1 MDVQSLLQNRVQEPF
16 QPACQRLLECVD
28 SLHQAECVE
37 QVARGCVHL
46 VDASHLSAGDIA
58 RSLDIAIT
66 LAELEMDAPTITAG
80 LILNTYAH
88 DVEQREIIRQQFG
101 TAVLDLVEG
110 VSRLQHLEESELQ
123 RQQDG
128 STPRR
133 VRRSVSDMAANLR
146 KIFLAMGRDLRVI
159 IIKTVDRLHAME
171 SPESD
176 DPEALRRIAEEALSI
191 YAPLMHRLGVWQLKW
206 RLEDTAFK
214 ITLPEEYH
222 RLSERVSGTRR
233 EREEMIEIAISML
246 RERLASEGIPAQ
258 VFGRP
263 KHLWSV
269 YNKMIKEQIDLN
281 EVFDLLALRVISD
294 TVSECYQVLGIV
306 HDLWIPIPG
315 RFDDFIATP
324 KSNGY
329 QSIHTKVM
337 GPSQHPLEVQIRTW
351 EQHRKADFGV
361 AAHWLYKEGGV
372 MDDPFEQRLTVL
384 RQQLFDV
391 QVDGRETAPD
401 FLKDVVERLFKDQVY
416 VFTPQGQVIE
426 MAAGSTPVD
435 VAFRIHTDLG
445 HTCAGA
451 KVNGRI
457 VPLNTTLSNGDVV
470 EIIARSNAKPSRDW
484 LHFVQTAHARSK
496 IKAWFRRQ
504 EFAENVTRGRDL
516 LVKELERLG
525 HDPHQMLR
533 GDALAEVGRRI
544 GFNTVEEV
552 LAAVADGRSS
562 AVSVAG
568 RLLREQPVA
577 PSAFEG
583 SGRTSEKE
591 TRLRVGGIDN
601 VVTRR
606 ARCCNPVP
614 GDDVVGYT
622 SRGRGM
628 MLHHA
633 SCPNARHHLETE
645 PDRVARIDW
654 SEQPGAWY
662 AISLSVLAAERNGL
676 LNEVSA
682 IFSDTHINVSAV
694 NARSRGDQTAQL
706 DLTIEV
712 SGREQID
719 HLLDRIRSIPSVFSV
734 QRQGVTNTPDRVT
747 R

>member
-1 MDVQSLLQNRVQEPF
+1 M
-16 QPACQRLLECVD
+16 PACQRLLECVD
-28 SLHQAECVE
+28 SLHQPDCVE
-37 QVARGCVHL
+37 QVARGCVRVMDAPHL
-46 VDASHLSAGDIA
+46 TPGAIH
-58 RSLDIAIT
+58 RSLDIANT

-80 LILNTYAH
+80 LILSTYTP
-88 DVEQREIIRQQFG
+88 DIEQREILREQFG
-101 TAVLDLVEG
+101 TPVLDLVEG
-110 VSRLQHLEESELQ
+110 VARLKHLEETELQ
-123 RQQDG
+123 RQQD
-128 STPRR
+128 SAATRR
-133 VRRSVSDMAANLR
+133 VRRSVTDMAANLR
-146 KIFLAMGRDLRVI
+146 KIFLAMGRDLRVVV
-159 IIKTVDRLHAME
+159 IKTVERLHAME
-171 SPESD
+171 SPEGD
-176 DPEALRRIAEEALSI
+176 DPEALRRIAEESLNI
-191 YAPLMHRLGVWQLKW
+191 YSPLMHRLGVWQLKW

-214 ITLPEEYH
+214 IIMPEEYH
-222 RLSERVSGTRR
+222 RLSERVSLTRR
-233 EREEMIEIAISML
+233 EREEMIERSINML
-246 RERLASEGIPAQ
+246 RERLAAEGISGQ

-269 YNKMIKEQIDLN
+269 YNKMIKEQIDLDQ
-281 EVFDLLALRVISD
+281 VFDLLALRVITD

-306 HDLWIPIPG
+306 HDLWMPIPG

-329 QSIHTKVM
+329 QSIHTKVY
-337 GPSQHPLEVQIRTW
+337 GPSGRPLEVQIRTW

-361 AAHWLYKEGGV
+361 AAHWLYKEGSAG
-372 MDDPFEQRLTVL
+372 DDPFEQRLTVL
-384 RQQLFDV
+384 RQQLFDW
-391 QVDGRETAPD
+391 QVDGRDTAPD
-401 FLKDVVERLFKDQVY
+401 FLKEVVERLFKDQVY

-426 MAAGSTPVD
+426 MASGSTPVD

-457 VPLNTTLSNGDVV
+457 VPLNTELKNGDVV

-484 LHFVQTAHARSK
+484 LNFVQTAHARSK
-496 IKAWFRRQ
+496 IKAWFRKQ
-504 EFAENVTRGRDL
+504 EFAENVIRGRDL
-516 LVKELERLG
+516 LEKELERLG

-533 GDALAEVGRRI
+533 GDALANVGRRL
-544 GFNTVEEV
+544 GFSTIEEV

-568 RLLREQPVA
+568 RLVREQPTA
-577 PSAFEG
+577 PAPFEG
-583 SGRTSEKE
+583 SGRISEKE
-591 TRLRVGGIDN
+591 TRLQVGGIDN

-633 SCPNARHHLETE
+633 DCPNARHHMETE

-662 AISLSVLAAERNGL
+662 AIKLSVMAAERNGL

-694 NARSRGDQTAQL
+694 NARSRGDHTAQL
-706 DLTIEV
+706 ELTVEV
-712 SGREQID
+712 SGKAQID
-719 HLLDRIRSIPSVFSV
+719 HLLDRIRSIPSVYSV
-734 QRQGVTNTPDRVT
+734 QRQGVNNVAER
-747 R
+747 RIR